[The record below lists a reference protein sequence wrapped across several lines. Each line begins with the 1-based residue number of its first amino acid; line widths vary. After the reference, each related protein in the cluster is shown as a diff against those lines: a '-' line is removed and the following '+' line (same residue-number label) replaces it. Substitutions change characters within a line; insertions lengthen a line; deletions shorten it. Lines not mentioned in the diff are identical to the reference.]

1 MRSSVKWIK
10 AADPLLDGTTRQ
22 QHNQLLLLTHGKP
35 IDIKYFGQEESV
47 QRFLSRLVNY
57 Y

>member
-10 AADPLLDGTTRQ
+10 AADPLPDGTTR

-35 IDIKYFGQEESV
+35 IDIKYFGQEESDSAEV
-47 QRFLSRLVNY
+47 STETS
-57 Y
+57 